1 MQNCSLQRGIQ
12 ILSDTVSDKMY
23 IFDIFLKNTIKIPKF
38 HFLNQICEIRK
49 TPWDGQLF
57 AYMRFTNSQQDIIW
71 QDVYFMFWV

>member
-49 TPWDGQLF
+49 TP
-57 AYMRFTNSQQDIIW
+57 
-71 QDVYFMFWV
+71 